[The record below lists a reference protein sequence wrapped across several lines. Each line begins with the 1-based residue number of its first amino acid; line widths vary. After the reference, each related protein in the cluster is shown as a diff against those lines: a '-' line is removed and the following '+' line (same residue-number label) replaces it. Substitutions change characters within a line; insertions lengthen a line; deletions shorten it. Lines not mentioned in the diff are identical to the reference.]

1 MHHKIIM
8 LLFCCGFC
16 LPARAI
22 GIMEIYALAQQQDA
36 QFRAS
41 VEEKMAGEEYKAMGR
56 AALLPSINLSYQN
69 GVRNWQTA
77 EVPQRKSALNP
88 NMEKVIT
95 HRRYQS
101 QSGSVTLTQPLFD
114 YEAWASYQLGIAQ
127 TLMANDQWRASFME
141 LAVRVVNGYL
151 DLIAAQEKVALTQQQ
166 QAALRR
172 QLEQN
177 HRWLHAGEGTVT
189 EIAETESRL
198 ALTAAE
204 LFAAQDEQDKAHR
217 TLESLIGQPIANLA
231 QLDRLLPEPFQPI
244 PLSPPHFAQWQ
255 QIALKENAELAAARQ
270 QLQISFYH
278 REQQRGGFFPRVQ
291 LYASHSISHS
301 SSDTTID
308 QRYDSSSVGI
318 QLNYAFYSGG
328 YSRAAV
334 RQANARYNQSKFD
347 LEKSTNEIVN
357 NLHSYFDQCRHAGQR
372 LEAYQ
377 QAVRAA
383 EIQVTA
389 TRQGIK
395 AGQRTNMDL
404 LNAEY
409 QLYGARL
416 NLINEQYQHMR
427 AWLMLNYYS
436 GQLTPDKLKIIAAYF
451 SS

>member
-1 MHHKIIM
+1 MYRNLMI

-16 LPARAI
+16 LSAHAI
-22 GIMEIYALAQQQDA
+22 GIVEIYALAQQKDP

-41 VEEKMAGEEYKAMGR
+41 IEEKNAGEEHKAMGR
-56 AALLPSINLSYQN
+56 AGLLPSLNLSYQN
-69 GVRNWQTA
+69 GLRNWQTA
-77 EVPQRKSALNP
+77 EVPQRKSLLNP
-88 NMEKVIT
+88 KMEKVTT
-95 HRRYQS
+95 HRHYQS
-101 QSGSVTLTQPLFD
+101 QSGSLMLTQPLFD
-114 YEAWASYQLGIAQ
+114 YEAWAGYQLGVAQ
-127 TLMANDQWRASFME
+127 ALMANDQWRASFME
-141 LAVRVVNGYL
+141 LAVRVVNSYL
-151 DLIAAQEKVALTQQQ
+151 DLTAAQEKVVLAERQQATLQQQ
-166 QAALRR
+166 LD
-172 QLEQN
+172 QN
-177 HRWLHAGEGTVT
+177 RRWLHAGEGTVT

-204 LFAAQDEQDKAHR
+204 LFTAQDEQDKAR
-217 TLESLIGQPIANLA
+217 RALENLIGQPITNLA
-231 QLDRLLPEPFQPI
+231 QLDKLISGPFQPI
-244 PLSPPHFAQWQ
+244 PLLPAHFKQWQ
-255 QIALKENAELAAARQ
+255 QMALKENAELAAARQ
-270 QLQISFYH
+270 QMQISFYH

-318 QLNYAFYSGG
+318 QLNYALYTGG

-347 LEKSTNEIVN
+347 LEKSINDIVN
-357 NLHSYFDQCRHAGQR
+357 NLHSYFDQCHHASQR

-383 EIQVTA
+383 EVQVTA
-389 TRQGIK
+389 TQKGIK

-409 QLYGARL
+409 QLYSTRL
-416 NLINEQYQHMR
+416 NLLNEQYQHMR

-436 GQLTPDKLKIIAAYF
+436 GQLTPEKLKVIAAYF